1 MIFTN
6 LIQTNLRTK
15 IFGKDIEYYQRLES
29 TNIESWE
36 LIEEGN
42 ASHGMIV
49 ITDDQYKGKGRN
61 NNSWFMSPSKGL
73 AMSIILTE
81 PLSIDEAELIPI
93 AAGVAAAKTLENR
106 GAVPHLKWPND
117 ILIGDKKCGGI
128 LCESKVAHNMVKN
141 MVVGI
146 GLNIN
151 ENEND
156 FPSDIVESA
165 TSLSMETGYS
175 TQRELV
181 CAIITTFFEQ
191 QINDLGSSIGLWE
204 HYCSHLNDK
213 VAFSY
218 NKSNHNGIFKGI
230 NDKGHALIDIDNN
243 LKTFPSIILE

>member
-15 IFGKDIEYYQRLES
+15 HFGENIEYYQRLES

-36 LIEEGN
+36 LIEENN

-81 PLSIDEAELIPI
+81 PLSIEEAELIPI
-93 AAGVAAAKTLENR
+93 AAGVATAKTIENR
-106 GAVPHLKWPND
+106 GAVPQLKWPND

-128 LCESKVAHNMVKN
+128 LCESKISNNMVKN
-141 MVVGI
+141 MVIGI

-156 FPSDIVESA
+156 FPEEIIRSA
-165 TSLSMETGYS
+165 TSLSIETGHS

-191 QINDLGSSIGLWE
+191 QRYVSRYYGYFHQVGF
-204 HYCSHLNDK
+204 C
-213 VAFSY
+213 Y
-218 NKSNHNGIFKGI
+218 N
-230 NDKGHALIDIDNN
+230 A
-243 LKTFPSIILE
+243 

>member
-15 IFGKDIEYYQRLES
+15 HFGENIEYYQRLES

-36 LIEEGN
+36 LIEENN

-81 PLSIDEAELIPI
+81 PLSIEEAELIPI
-93 AAGVAAAKTLENR
+93 AAGVATAKTIENR
-106 GAVPHLKWPND
+106 GAVPQLKWPND

-128 LCESKVAHNMVKN
+128 LCESKISNNMVKN
-141 MVVGI
+141 MVIGI

-156 FPSDIVESA
+156 FPEEIIRSA
-165 TSLSMETGYS
+165 TSLSIETGHS

-191 QINDLGSSIGLWE
+191 QMNDLVSSFITTTGNINSDIIE
-204 HYCSHLNDK
+204 NDGW
-213 VAFSY
+213 Y
-218 NKSNHNGIFKGI
+218 YEIFI
-230 NDKGHALIDIDNN
+230 ESDFADMDKATLDI
-243 LKTFPSIILE
+243 L